1 MLHSSQEGK
10 HHNCHPIRTY
20 HKAGTAILL
29 CLEGPLFVPGGKW
42 TSHSNFTWIFLPTL
56 CRYNSGSTSSSVVV
70 LGEIGEAS
78 QVKYISA
85 CLRGK
90 HPLIHSLIHFIRTF
104 TLISLVLV
112 GLQKVDLEIHGFGGD
127 PFFQVELE
135 TATNGTVSLFL
146 EEPYSKS
153 KSEKRSKEHHCT
165 FQSHKHMLEIQFQAV
180 SKEK

>member
-1 MLHSSQEGK
+1 
-10 HHNCHPIRTY
+10 
-20 HKAGTAILL
+20 
-29 CLEGPLFVPGGKW
+29 
-42 TSHSNFTWIFLPTL
+42 
-56 CRYNSGSTSSSVVV
+56 
-70 LGEIGEAS
+70 
-78 QVKYISA
+78 
-85 CLRGK
+85 
-90 HPLIHSLIHFIRTF
+90 LIHFIRTF